1 MKIINVSDPIIDVSD
16 FTNNIPKHEAVIMV
30 YMMEQCPHC
39 IDLKPKWEAVK
50 DKLSEDNDFSN
61 VMVADID
68 SNVSS
73 MLPLPPVSG
82 FPNIKV
88 LKDEKITQYEGEREV
103 DPLLEFLKKTV
114 TTPKH
119 HTSIRKHTHHNYPKH
134 RKSPHSVTRKH
145 THHNYPKHRK
155 SPRSP
160 TRKHKHH
167 NYPKHRRSPHVSP
180 PKSTAR
186 RSTARR
192 SSSRRSSA
200 RRSSA
205 RK

>member
-16 FTNNIPKHEAVIMV
+16 FTNNIPKHKAVIMV

-39 IDLKPKWEAVK
+39 IELKPKWEAVK
-50 DKLSEDNDFSN
+50 DKLSHDSDFSN

-68 SNVSS
+68 SNVSG

-88 LKDEKITQYEGEREV
+88 LKDDKITQYEGERDV

-119 HTSIRKHTHHNYPKH
+119 HTTRRKHTHHNYPKH
-134 RKSPHSVTRKH
+134 RKSPHSA
-145 THHNYPKHRK
+145 
-155 SPRSP
+155 

-167 NYPKHRRSPHVSP
+167 NYPKHRRSPHSP
-180 PKSTAR
+180 TRKHKHHNYPNHRRSPSRRSTGRRSTRR

-192 SSSRRSSA
+192 STG
-200 RRSSA
+200 